1 VFLFDTSK
9 STSITERQKA
19 KMAESDQN
27 ALKVHFGN
35 DDEALQ
41 KQRNASNE

>member
-1 VFLFDTSK
+1 LNQK
-9 STSITERQKA
+9 SVLIIQKA

>member
-1 VFLFDTSK
+1 MKFY
-9 STSITERQKA
+9 ERNSGISEHK
-19 KMAESDQN
+19 
-27 ALKVHFGN
+27 FGN

>member
-1 VFLFDTSK
+1 
-9 STSITERQKA
+9 
-19 KMAESDQN
+19 MAESDQN

-41 KQRNASNE
+41 KQRNARNGK

>member
-1 VFLFDTSK
+1 MTDGNYQSLT
-9 STSITERQKA
+9 A

-41 KQRNASNE
+41 KQRNASNK

>member
-1 VFLFDTSK
+1 
-9 STSITERQKA
+9 
-19 KMAESDQN
+19 MAESDQN
-27 ALKVHFGN
+27 ALKVHIEN